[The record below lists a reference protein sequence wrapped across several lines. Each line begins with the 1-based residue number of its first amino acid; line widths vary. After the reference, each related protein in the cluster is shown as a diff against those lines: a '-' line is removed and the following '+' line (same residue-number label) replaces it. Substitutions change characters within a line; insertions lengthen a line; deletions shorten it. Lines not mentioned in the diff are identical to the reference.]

1 MVSGNKSRQKLDMED
16 ELSEESGGEY
26 EWVFTKMEI
35 KLSDISCNMSIL
47 MEVMGTSLD
56 LSVIL

>member
-35 KLSDISCNMSIL
+35 KLSNISCNLSIL

-56 LSVIL
+56 L